1 MKSKQINKLYEEIEK
16 LLNNFEDLDDKALEN
31 IKDINTKNRI
41 KQDFKLFQELKKEKK
56 WKKIQM

>member
-16 LLNNFEDLDDKALEN
+16 LLNNFEDLDDKALED

>member
-1 MKSKQINKLYEEIEK
+1 MNSKQINKLYEEIK
-16 LLNNFEDLDDKALEN
+16 KSLNNFEDLDDKALED

-41 KQDFKLFQELKKEKK
+41 KQDFKLLQELKKDKK